1 MTHDVDL
8 PYLDEHSTDIAAGVD
23 DVWPVL
29 VETVD
34 RALSRAGAAC
44 YARAIGCADGE
55 ASGPRPLGEGSTL
68 PGFHVVTAV
77 PGSVLVLQGR
87 HRFST
92 YALTFRLDDVDADR
106 SRLYAESRAAF
117 PGLAGRAY
125 RLLVISTR
133 GHVVL
138 VRRLLAR
145 VRARSEKRQQGQAC

>member
-8 PYLDEHSTDIAAGVD
+8 PHVDEHSTDIAAGVN

-29 VETVD
+29 AETVD
-34 RALSRAGAAC
+34 RALTRAGAAC
-44 YARAIGCADGE
+44 YARAIGCADRD

-68 PGFHVVTAV
+68 PGFHVVSAV

-92 YALTFRLDDVDADR
+92 YALTFRLDDVSPGR
-106 SRLYAESRAAF
+106 SRLHAETRAAF

-145 VRARSEKRQQGQAC
+145 VRDRSEKRQQGQAC

>member
-8 PYLDEHSTDIAAGVD
+8 PYLDE
-23 DVWPVL
+23 VWPVL

-92 YALTFRLDDVDADR
+92 YALTFRLDDVDADS
-106 SRLYAESRAAF
+106 SRLSAESRAGF
-117 PGLAGRAY
+117 PGLAGRAV
-125 RLLVISTR
+125 RQLVISTR
-133 GHVVL
+133 GPVVL

-145 VRARSEKRQQGQAC
+145 VRDRSEKRQQGQAC